1 MIRVGT
7 RRSALALVQA
17 NEVADALR
25 AQGATVEIVPMRT
38 EGDRLAAASL
48 ALVGGKG
55 LFVREIEESL
65 LASRIDVA
73 VHSLKDLPAELAPGL
88 CLAAL
93 PPRADARDVLVTRGG
108 GRLRDLPPG
117 AVVGTSSPRR
127 RALVLAARPDLRVEP
142 LRGNVDTRLR
152 KLESARV

>member
-17 NEVADALR
+17 NEVVDALR
-25 AQGATVEIVPMRT
+25 ARGASVEIVPMRT
-38 EGDRLAAASL
+38 EGDRLDGASL

-73 VHSLKDLPAELAPGL
+73 VHSLKDLPAELPPGL

-93 PPRADARDVLVTRGG
+93 PPRADARHRKC
-108 GRLRDLPPG
+108 
-117 AVVGTSSPRR
+117 
-127 RALVLAARPDLRVEP
+127 ARQADR
-142 LRGNVDTRLR
+142 
-152 KLESARV
+152 